1 MKLVQLEFVRQKKKT
16 VQPNLLKK
24 VLVAII
30 LLKKKVSCI
39 SNKSRRIMGSKS
51 TELSKDPVQGNILD
65 ARNFVLAN
73 NKPKMSQLMKINLLK
88 YL

>member
-1 MKLVQLEFVRQKKKT
+1 
-16 VQPNLLKK
+16 
-24 VLVAII
+24 
-30 LLKKKVSCI
+30 
-39 SNKSRRIMGSKS
+39 MGSKS